1 MGCTVQLRRV
11 PSAEIRRR
19 VEQALAHRVSAPFSP
34 CAREI
39 ERVPSGIAGL
49 DALTGGLP
57 RGSLTEICGPASSG
71 RTTLLVA
78 ALAAAT
84 QRGEA
89 CCLIDA
95 TDAFDPL
102 SAAAAGVELAQ
113 LLWVR
118 CGRSGHR
125 VIGSS
130 GHRKIELLSYRAIE
144 LLKQPKPNANATVS
158 FNNSIAQSLNSPIA
172 SGRRPTTEDR
182 RQRFRTLEQALKV
195 ADLVLQGGGFG
206 LVAIDL
212 ADVPN
217 EAARRVPLTSW
228 FRFRRAVEKTP
239 TVLLAIEQEPN
250 AKTCASLVVKLSA
263 ISTQQSAEVATSSPT
278 HSRLLRGL
286 DINVEVLRTPERKQP
301 GSVRAHFSVR
311 RIG

>member
-1 MGCTVQLRRV
+1 LASCAVELRRAG
-11 PSAEIRRR
+11 SAEIRRH
-19 VEQALAHRVSAPFSP
+19 VEQVLAHRVAAPFSP
-34 CAREI
+34 PPQLLL
-39 ERVPSGIAGL
+39 ERLPTGISAL
-49 DALTGGLP
+49 DAQVAGLP

-78 ALAAAT
+78 ALAVAT

-95 TDAFDPL
+95 TDAFDPH
-102 SAAAAGVELAQ
+102 SAAAAGVELRR

-118 CGRSGHR
+118 CGGEQVIGPSGHR
-125 VIGSS
+125 N
-130 GHRKIELLSYRAIE
+130 IELLSDWAIE
-144 LLKQPKPNANATVS
+144 LVKKPNANSATS
-158 FNNSIAQSLNSPIA
+158 SNSPTQSLNGSIA
-172 SGRRPTTEDR
+172 SGRRHS
-182 RQRFRTLEQALKV
+182 FRTLERALKV
-195 ADLVLQGGGFG
+195 TDLVLQGGGFG

-217 EAARRVPLTSW
+217 QAARRVPLTSW

-239 TVLLAIEQEPN
+239 TVLLAIEQEAN
-250 AKTCASLVVKLSA
+250 AKTCASLVLKLSA
-263 ISTQQSAEVATSSPT
+263 SSQQSAVTTSVPA

-286 DINVEVLRTPERKQP
+286 NISVEVLRTPERKQP
-301 GSVRAHFSVR
+301 SSVRAQFATR